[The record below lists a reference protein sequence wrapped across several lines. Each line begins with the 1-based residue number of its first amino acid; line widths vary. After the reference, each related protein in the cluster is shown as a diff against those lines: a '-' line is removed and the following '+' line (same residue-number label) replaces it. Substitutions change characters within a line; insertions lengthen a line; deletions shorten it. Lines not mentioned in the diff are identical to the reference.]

1 MAADDSRR
9 EGAAGVFDLA
19 VDDATIAG
27 AAEPTYGATP
37 VPMVEVV
44 VRGGHHILESDA
56 ARWEQIHTALS
67 AALPPTPGRTV
78 MVANLLA
85 AFPAGLYDLT
95 AAATAGATLIGYA
108 ADSHGRSRIL
118 GAVRCFADAPTADES
133 AAVFDTMAKGPRRV
147 LTLSDDVDAFID
159 AKTGLAKA
167 GHSVS
172 MACDAKQALD
182 LLAMFTPDAVFIDLR
197 TAPTAA
203 AEFLAAL
210 APESGRVLVVLVH
223 GDPAGNVLP
232 CVIQRLLR
240 PTPLDPAELVNVCRN
255 VLAGPPAAGATKT
268 APVKAIRPF
277 ERSKALPRK
286 QAPRRLVP
294 RRR

>member
-1 MAADDSRR
+1 
-9 EGAAGVFDLA
+9 
-19 VDDATIAG
+19 
-27 AAEPTYGATP
+27 
-37 VPMVEVV
+37 
-44 VRGGHHILESDA
+44 
-56 ARWEQIHTALS
+56 
-67 AALPPTPGRTV
+67 

-95 AAATAGATLIGYA
+95 AAAKAGATVVGYA
-108 ADSHGRSRIL
+108 ADAHGRSRIL
-118 GAVRCFADAPTADES
+118 GAVRCFADPPSATES
-133 AAVFDTMAKGPRRV
+133 AAVFDAMPKGPRRV
-147 LTLSDDVDAFID
+147 LTLSDDVEAFID
-159 AKTGLAKA
+159 AKAGLAKA

-223 GDPAGNVLP
+223 GDPEGNVLP

-240 PTPLDPAELVNVCRN
+240 PAPLDPADLVKVCRD
-255 VLAGPPAAGATKT
+255 VLAGPSLSPMRMTPIK
-268 APVKAIRPF
+268 VIRPL
-277 ERSKALPRK
+277 ERPNGAKVLPRK
-286 QAPRRLVP
+286 PVARRIVP

>member
-1 MAADDSRR
+1 
-9 EGAAGVFDLA
+9 
-19 VDDATIAG
+19 
-27 AAEPTYGATP
+27 
-37 VPMVEVV
+37 
-44 VRGGHHILESDA
+44 
-56 ARWEQIHTALS
+56 
-67 AALPPTPGRTV
+67 
-78 MVANLLA
+78 
-85 AFPAGLYDLT
+85 
-95 AAATAGATLIGYA
+95 
-108 ADSHGRSRIL
+108 
-118 GAVRCFADAPTADES
+118 VRCFADPPTAEES
-133 AAVFDTMAKGPRRV
+133 AAVFATMPKGPRRV
-147 LTLSDDVDAFID
+147 LTLSDDVEAFID

-172 MACDAKQALD
+172 MACDSKQALD

-240 PTPLDPAELVNVCRN
+240 PTPLDPADLVSVCRN
-255 VLAGPPAAGATKT
+255 VLAGPPATGATKS

-277 ERSKALPRK
+277 ERPKAVPRAK
-286 QAPRRLVP
+286 PAPRRLVP